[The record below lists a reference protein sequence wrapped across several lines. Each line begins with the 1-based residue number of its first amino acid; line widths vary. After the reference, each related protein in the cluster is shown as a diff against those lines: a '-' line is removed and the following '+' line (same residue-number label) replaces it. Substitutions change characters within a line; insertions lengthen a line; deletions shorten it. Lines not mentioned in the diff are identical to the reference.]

1 MKPVL
6 YLDVDGVLW
15 DIQRRLKD
23 DPKAVVGSDPTTF
36 ACAANGLEEFLEYVL
51 EKFEVRWCTTWAMGG
66 SMPEHSML
74 LLKEH
79 TGVSVDTWAQVQ
91 PSLGWYD
98 YKSENINWNEY
109 HGGREFAWIEDDLLE
124 EEIHT
129 LERNGCIDN
138 YFHTDVF
145 EDSDA
150 LIKTLAKLKER
161 FGK

>member
-1 MKPVL
+1 MRPGEMDNLCV
-6 YLDVDGVLW
+6 
-15 DIQRRLKD
+15 
-23 DPKAVVGSDPTTF
+23 
-36 ACAANGLEEFLEYVL
+36 
-51 EKFEVRWCTTWAMGG
+51 
-66 SMPEHSML
+66 
-74 LLKEH
+74 H
-79 TGVSVDTWAQVQ
+79 TGVPVETWAKVQ

-150 LIKTLAKLKER
+150 LIKTLAKLKES
-161 FGK
+161 FAK